1 MPRYG
6 PGLEVTVYLEQI
18 RLPCPQ
24 KKPNLLYP
32 CDWVKANSHHSMR
45 LHAQQIDRNFAITL
59 YEYTHIIYKFKCVL
73 FSTEYLLAGRF
84 QTHVCPEQIFQ
95 KRQLQKQREL
105 ADSPAERNT
114 QVRHK
119 NTINYELKSPI
130 PIFSLKRSI
139 LPQGCEQ

>member
-1 MPRYG
+1 MALVWRW
-6 PGLEVTVYLEQI
+6 LFTLNRFDSLV
-18 RLPCPQ
+18 R
-24 KKPNLLYP
+24 KKPNSLYP
-32 CDWVKANSHHSMR
+32 CDWVKATSHHSMR
-45 LHAQQIDRNFAITL
+45 LHAQQSDRNFAITL
-59 YEYTHIIYKFKCVL
+59 YEYTHIIYKFKSVL

-114 QVRHK
+114 QVRRK
-119 NTINYELKSPI
+119 NTINYEFKSPM